1 MEFATATLDAIG
13 TISIAFAALG
23 VHRRVLSER
32 KIDRRVL
39 KIMKV
44 EQSLGIIGILCIML
58 SYGIKI
64 FV

>member
-1 MEFATATLDAIG
+1 MEFVTTTLDAIG

-32 KIDRRVL
+32 KVDRHVL

-44 EQSLGIIGILCIML
+44 EQSIGIIGILCIVL
-58 SYGIKI
+58 SYSLKI
-64 FV
+64 FA

>member
-1 MEFATATLDAIG
+1 MELITATLDAVG

-32 KIDRRVL
+32 KIDKHVL

-44 EQSLGIIGILCIML
+44 EQFLGVIGILCIVL

-64 FV
+64 FA